1 MDELKISK
9 KTEPVSFTIRVDRSI
24 LDFYDNLARVTNRS
38 RNELIGLALDY
49 AKDKFM
55 IEGSET

>member
-24 LDFYDNLARVTNRS
+24 LDFYDTLARVTNRS